1 MPDKIV
7 ASQVKRV
14 DNVAYSMVEK
24 MVNGTLKGEQSE
36 YGLKDGGVD
45 LMYSTEDA
53 MKDAVPQDIK
63 DKIEEI
69 RKQIV
74 DGTIKVPAS
83 QDEYNAYVK

>member
-1 MPDKIV
+1 
-7 ASQVKRV
+7 
-14 DNVAYSMVEK
+14 
-24 MVNGTLKGEQSE
+24 
-36 YGLKDGGVD
+36 
-45 LMYSTEDA
+45 MYSTEDA